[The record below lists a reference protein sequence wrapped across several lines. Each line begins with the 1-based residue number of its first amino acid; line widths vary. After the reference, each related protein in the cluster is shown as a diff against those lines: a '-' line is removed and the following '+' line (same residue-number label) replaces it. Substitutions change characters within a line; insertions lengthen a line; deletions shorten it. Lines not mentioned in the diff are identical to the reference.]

1 MSENNEQTSQEPV
14 TPASTSIIN
23 QAIDNVMDLIDA
35 LSLFATISRGAL
47 GTGDS
52 LTCEVGPTSPEIVWL
67 DKNQYI
73 PIDLTING
81 KHSNLQTLSDAMNV
95 IHESLTM
102 MRTYPD
108 GDTWGIVDISTL
120 TEPQVIGREQDNR
133 WMMASA
139 LLVKVATYTPESA
152 PEPEPTPE
160 PDDEQ
165 TGE

>member
-1 MSENNEQTSQEPV
+1 MSEINEQTSQEPV

-23 QAIDNVMDLIDA
+23 QAIDKVMDLIDEMG
-35 LSLFATISRGAL
+35 LFAMISRGAL

-52 LTCEVGPTSPEIVWL
+52 LTCEIGPTSPDIVWL
-67 DKNQYI
+67 DKNKYI

-81 KHSNLQTLSDAMNV
+81 KHGNLQTLSDAMNV
-95 IHESLTM
+95 IHENLTM
-102 MRTYPD
+102 MRIYPESD
-108 GDTWGIVDISTL
+108 AWSIVDISTL

>member
-1 MSENNEQTSQEPV
+1 MSENTNT
-14 TPASTSIIN
+14 ASTSVIN

-35 LSLFATISRGAL
+35 LSLFATITRGAL

-52 LTCEVGPTSPEIVWL
+52 LTCEVGPSSPSEVWL

-81 KHSNLQTLSDAMNV
+81 KHSDLQTLSDAMNN
-95 IHESLTM
+95 IHQSLTM
-102 MRTYPD
+102 KRTYPYGTD
-108 GDTWGIVDISTL
+108 WEIVDISTL

-139 LLVKVATYTPESA
+139 LLVKVATSITET
-152 PEPEPTPE
+152 EPTPATTQD
-160 PDDEQ
+160 PVSEQ
-165 TGE
+165 TEE

>member
-1 MSENNEQTSQEPV
+1 M
-14 TPASTSIIN
+14 STSIIN
-23 QAIDNVMDLIDA
+23 QAIEKVMDLIDEMG
-35 LSLFATISRGAL
+35 LFSLITRGAL
-47 GTGDS
+47 GTGDCLS
-52 LTCEVGPTSPEIVWL
+52 CEIGPTTPQTVWL

-81 KHSNLQTLSDAMNV
+81 KHANLQTLSDAMNV
-95 IHESLTM
+95 IHENLTM
-102 MRTYPD
+102 MQIYPE

-139 LLVKVATYTPESA
+139 LLVKVATYTPEPVS
-152 PEPEPTPE
+152 
-160 PDDEQ
+160 EQ

>member
-23 QAIDNVMDLIDA
+23 KAVEKVMDLIDA
-35 LSLFATISRGAL
+35 LSLFATITRGAL
-47 GTGDS
+47 TIGDS
-52 LTCEVGPTSPEIVWL
+52 LSCEVGPSGPSEVWM

-81 KHSNLQTLSDAMNV
+81 KHSNLQTLSDAMNK
-95 IHESLTM
+95 IHQNLTM
-102 MRTYPD
+102 MFQYPSGTAWD
-108 GDTWGIVDISTL
+108 IVDIGTL

-139 LLVKVATYTPESA
+139 LVIKIATNL
-152 PEPEPTPE
+152 PEPAVPTQEPAQE
-160 PDDEQ
+160 
-165 TGE
+165 